1 MKKVLSGLFLISFL
15 AVLVVPTIALAIDNC
30 PNWNCEAK
38 VGAGNVPCMCG
49 DSKKITSGSSFC
61 WGGGNDGAGRSFS
74 KKDTCLTARAGG
86 AGDDEGYQEIPTNV
100 PSTPAELVALIETI
114 GNWIFTI
121 LLGVVVIML
130 ILAGFFWVTAGG
142 NPENVKKASDM
153 LRNALIGVAIALG
166 AKGLVAVIKGFILK

>member
-1 MKKVLSGLFLISFL
+1 MKKVFSALVLTSLL
-15 AVLVVPTIALAIDNC
+15 AVLLVPVMASALPVC
-30 PNWNCEAK
+30 PNSCDVASVE
-38 VGAGNVPCMCG
+38 CTC
-49 DSKKITSGSSFC
+49 
-61 WGGGNDGAGRSFS
+61 GGNTVTASNPKYCWNGTRYS
-74 KKDTCLTARAGG
+74 LTDEGQAACRVAAAGG
-86 AGDDEGYQEIPTNV
+86 TTGGTEGYQEIPTNV

-153 LRNALIGVAIALG
+153 LRDALIGVAIALG